1 MFIIVIMNYFH
12 VKVMMKVSLVKYE
25 ILDKVARLN
34 SFTKAA
40 EILGLT
46 QSAISHAISS
56 LEKDYGFALVH
67 RNKHGVTLTDEGV
80 IMLTAIRNVLH
91 AEEMLKQE
99 AAKIIGV
106 TKGKVRI
113 GTFSSI
119 STKMMPKIIQLMDR
133 QYPGIEIELREGD
146 YFEIEQ
152 WLKEGEI
159 DCGFLNKTHTKQTQF
174 TPLLQDELFCIV
186 SSKSTLFNKES
197 VDLNEIE
204 TEPFILTTYNGPNDV
219 LAIFERYRINPTIR
233 FKLFDEK
240 GVISMV
246 EHNLGITILPQLVID
261 QLPKNVRKLKIKQE
275 SFRTIGLATKLQMSP
290 ATEKFVEVL
299 MHWLSTNE
307 IVHKV

>member
-1 MFIIVIMNYFH
+1 M
-12 VKVMMKVSLVKYE
+12 SLVKYE

>member
-1 MFIIVIMNYFH
+1 M
-12 VKVMMKVSLVKYE
+12 SLVKYE

-290 ATEKFVEVL
+290 AAEKFVEVL